1 MGNKVIGGC
10 GLFLAG
16 ILALA
21 SAAVYAQSGAAPAA
35 APGFAQIPNGKDTDL
50 KFYPA
55 GGNKLLGAQALARM
69 RVHRRKRSRAEYN
82 GFKRDQAPSALR
94 NSPVTRVASAVMRT

>member
-1 MGNKVIGGC
+1 MRNKAIGGC

-21 SAAVYAQSGAAPAA
+21 SAAVYAQSAA

-55 GGNKLLGAQALARM
+55 GGNKLLGA
-69 RVHRRKRSRAEYN
+69 
-82 GFKRDQAPSALR
+82 
-94 NSPVTRVASAVMRT
+94 